1 MSLKIIKIELTKN
14 IDKKEFI
21 KNIGFVSEVIL
32 DFSVKNSTLIV
43 KVSDN
48 ADENQVEHDLKLY
61 AEKFILPDKDKII
74 YHYND
79 STRHY
84 NDVFNKYKQ
93 CFHDFG
99 CGNIALSGAAEFLF
113 RFFDEKFERIAM
125 EHNMQCFV
133 AARLKI

>member
-79 STRHY
+79 
-84 NDVFNKYKQ
+84 K
-93 CFHDFG
+93 
-99 CGNIALSGAAEFLF
+99 LF
-113 RFFDEKFERIAM
+113 YLYPAI
-125 EHNMQCFV
+125 
-133 AARLKI
+133 

>member
-48 ADENQVEHDLKLY
+48 ADENQVEHD
-61 AEKFILPDKDKII
+61 
-74 YHYND
+74 
-79 STRHY
+79 
-84 NDVFNKYKQ
+84 
-93 CFHDFG
+93 
-99 CGNIALSGAAEFLF
+99 
-113 RFFDEKFERIAM
+113 
-125 EHNMQCFV
+125 
-133 AARLKI
+133 

>member
-74 YHYND
+74 YPE
-79 STRHY
+79 
-84 NDVFNKYKQ
+84 Q
-93 CFHDFG
+93 
-99 CGNIALSGAAEFLF
+99 
-113 RFFDEKFERIAM
+113 
-125 EHNMQCFV
+125 
-133 AARLKI
+133 